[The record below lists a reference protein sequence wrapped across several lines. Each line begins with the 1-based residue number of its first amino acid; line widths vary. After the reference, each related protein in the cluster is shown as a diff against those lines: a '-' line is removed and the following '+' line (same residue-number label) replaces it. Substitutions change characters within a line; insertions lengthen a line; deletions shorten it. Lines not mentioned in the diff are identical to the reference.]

1 MYVLAVKD
9 AKELEFVQ
17 GGASYDESMQASIL
31 CTRQKQDVSFH
42 FLASISSLI

>member
-9 AKELEFVQ
+9 AKELEIYVQ
-17 GGASYDESMQASIL
+17 GEASYDESMQASIL

-42 FLASISSLI
+42 FLASIRH